1 MDDRATE
8 TTGVEAE
15 GTPAAAHTP
24 VAEHL
29 SDDLDAV
36 SLAAALDELSAR
48 PVRDTRASRT
58 VARGVEL
65 LRRAVSWGPFGRV
78 AEIGWLVGRRD
89 ASIAGSVLAAAIAYR
104 IFIFFLPLGFF
115 LVAALG
121 TYADASATEPSEVLE
136 TAGIVGYF
144 ADSIADASGAITG
157 LSRAIAL
164 VVSGALVLYE
174 AYMLLRVVRV
184 VSALA
189 WRVHPPALTR
199 PLAPTSAFL
208 GLTAAAVV
216 AAQAMSPL
224 RATVGDTT
232 GLALGLLLLLVLP
245 AYWLAMSAWLLPHA
259 APRWVDLVPGSLL
272 FGAGFAAL
280 HVFYTL
286 ILFPW
291 LDRKEE
297 AYGVLGVAAGLLFGF
312 FLTGRTMELS
322 ASLNAVLAE
331 RRPRG

>member
-1 MDDRATE
+1 MD
-8 TTGVEAE
+8 AE
-15 GTPAAAHTP
+15 GTPGAARAP
-24 VAEHL
+24 AAERL
-29 SDDLDAV
+29 SDDPDAL

-58 VARGVEL
+58 AARGVGL
-65 LRRAVSWGPFGRV
+65 LQRAVSWGPFGRV
-78 AEIGWLVGRRD
+78 AEIAWRVGRRD

-104 IFIFFLPLGFF
+104 IFILFLPLGFF

-157 LSRAIAL
+157 LGRVIAL
-164 VVSGALVLYE
+164 VVSGTLVLYE
-174 AYMLLRVVRV
+174 TFLLLRTLRV

-189 WRVHPPALTR
+189 WRVHAPAFTR
-199 PLAPTSAFL
+199 PLAPTLGFL

-224 RATVGDTT
+224 KASLGDTT
-232 GLALGLLLLLVLP
+232 GLALGLALLLVLP

-259 APRWVDLVPGSLL
+259 ARRWVDLLPGAIL
-272 FGAGFAAL
+272 FGGGFAAL
-280 HVFYTL
+280 HVFYAL
-286 ILFPW
+286 VLFPW

-312 FLTGRTMELS
+312 FLTGRTMELA
-322 ASLNAVLAE
+322 ASLNAVLVE
-331 RRPRG
+331 RRADRS